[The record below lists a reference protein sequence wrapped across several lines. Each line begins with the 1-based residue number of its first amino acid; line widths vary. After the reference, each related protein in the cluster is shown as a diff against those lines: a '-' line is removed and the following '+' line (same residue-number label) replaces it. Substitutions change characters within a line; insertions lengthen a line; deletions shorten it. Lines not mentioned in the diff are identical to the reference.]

1 MNRKLANDN
10 ETIRKGNVL
19 MEEELPI
26 RRREMYMEE
35 EIDLRIY
42 IDILLAWWWLI
53 ALGAVVV
60 GVSAFIVTSL
70 MPPVYEASAGVV
82 SVRSRVEVSLG
93 SGFETITEDSA
104 AYGSM
109 IGAGAV
115 IERTKQRLNTLAGM
129 VRNGIVAQQVAEE
142 LSGVLDEEELDPA
155 VLLGRVKGRVLS
167 LEGGGD
173 SDTIEIVVSHPDPHI
188 AALIANAWAR
198 AYEVHVNRIF
208 GMAQLTPFGD
218 IDRQVQNAR
227 ADYDVAQEA
236 YLRFLS
242 EDDQI
247 SEIQRQVEE
256 ETIIVQNLR
265 LARQT
270 AIAAVVDK
278 EVQVREAL
286 IDAYLSDAQAN
297 RLFAFERG
305 QAAKRAILG
314 SMIDGEIANRM
325 AVIERDR
332 AVREQLFSSAIDAE
346 VAARLQVFEHE
357 RDGLHAA
364 LDRDYARR
372 QQLEELLMEARMMRE
387 QLIAGGEPTARSN
400 GLALIALKS
409 RVFNVA
415 DSLPFD
421 RLDLQA
427 TSIDA
432 LNPARSATEQIADL
446 NGLITAMED
455 EVLRL
460 DGTIQQ
466 RALARLSGEGYQFLD
481 LLSPDHLSLVH
492 IEDLDGVVAATNPLS
507 PTLGNFILELY
518 VSMFEVG
525 PMALAA
531 QNVATDTQLF
541 AEIER
546 LYPELY
552 TRDAW
557 MGLIDLIPDTPELV
571 SLANQMA
578 DDLLKL
584 RGLEELMAFSVADE
598 PLSLEIGERELRI
611 RALEANISRLTQR
624 RRDLQ
629 QERDLAWQV
638 YSGLLS
644 KSQEVAIAAASEG
657 SEVRFASPAVPPR
670 SPVGPRRMMNTA
682 VGLAVGLMGGTFAAF
697 LFSYLELDND
707 PRALWAQLTKKGA
720 ASPA

>member
-109 IGAGAV
+109 IGAGAI

-455 EVLRL
+455 EVRRL

-492 IEDLDGVVAATNPLS
+492 IEDLVGVVPRPIRSLRPWGILS
-507 PTLGNFILELY
+507 WSFMS
-518 VSMFEVG
+518 VCSK
-525 PMALAA
+525 LA
-531 QNVATDTQLF
+531 QW
-541 AEIER
+541 R
-546 LYPELY
+546 
-552 TRDAW
+552 
-557 MGLIDLIPDTPELV
+557 
-571 SLANQMA
+571 
-578 DDLLKL
+578 
-584 RGLEELMAFSVADE
+584 
-598 PLSLEIGERELRI
+598 
-611 RALEANISRLTQR
+611 
-624 RRDLQ
+624 
-629 QERDLAWQV
+629 
-638 YSGLLS
+638 
-644 KSQEVAIAAASEG
+644 
-657 SEVRFASPAVPPR
+657 
-670 SPVGPRRMMNTA
+670 
-682 VGLAVGLMGGTFAAF
+682 
-697 LFSYLELDND
+697 
-707 PRALWAQLTKKGA
+707 
-720 ASPA
+720 

>member
-1 MNRKLANDN
+1 
-10 ETIRKGNVL
+10 

-247 SEIQRQVEE
+247 SEIQRQIEE

>member
-1 MNRKLANDN
+1 
-10 ETIRKGNVL
+10 

-109 IGAGAV
+109 IGAGAI